1 MLHRLTLSNIKWPPK
16 LRLVYHRGETVGEID
31 SIHLDS
37 TNGVIGTLTMRSDT
51 ALSTQL
57 TSLGTDLSL
66 YVGGEYREG
75 INE

>member
-1 MLHRLTLSNIKWPPK
+1 MHHIIPSNIKWPPK
-16 LRLVYHRGETVGEID
+16 LKLVSHQGETVGEID

-57 TSLGTDLSL
+57 TSSDIALSL
-66 YVGGEYREG
+66 YVDGECQEG